1 MSKYTSFQ
9 MSLNP
14 LIQIEPEDGSP
25 VYVVRVHGL
34 GVDPVH
40 CSGRSV
46 RSAFEQATCYI
57 ESLISHMC
65 EECATQV
72 EGYDEAFRN
81 SGVCQN
87 CHDQNAH
94 ERNPEWGMIDL

>member
-1 MSKYTSFQ
+1 

-14 LIQIEPEDGSP
+14 LPMTDQYDGSP
-25 VYVVRVHGL
+25 IFIVRVHGI
-34 GVDPVH
+34 GVDPVN
-40 CSGRSV
+40 CTGRSV
-46 RSAFEQATCYI
+46 RSAFDEAILYI
-57 ESLISHMC
+57 ESLVSHMC

-87 CHDQNAH
+87 CHDQMMR
-94 ERNPEWGMIDL
+94 ERKG

>member
-1 MSKYTSFQ
+1 

-14 LIQIEPEDGSP
+14 LPMTDQYDGSP
-25 VYVVRVHGL
+25 IFIVRVHGI
-34 GVDPVH
+34 GVDPVN
-40 CSGRSV
+40 CTGRSI

-57 ESLISHMC
+57 DSLLSHMC

-72 EGYDEAFRN
+72 KEYEESFIN
-81 SGVCQN
+81 SGICQN
-87 CHDQNAH
+87 CHDQNTR

>member
-1 MSKYTSFQ
+1 

-14 LIQIEPEDGSP
+14 LTMTRQYDGIP
-25 VYVVRVHGL
+25 IFIVRVHGI
-34 GVDPVH
+34 GVDPVD
-40 CSGRSV
+40 CTGTSV
-46 RSAFEQATCYI
+46 RSAFEQATAYI
-57 ESLISHMC
+57 DSLISHMC

-87 CHDQNAH
+87 CHDQNAR